1 MAVYDSHLVRTSA
14 ADAGVPNTAS
24 IRHLGKIMHAR
35 YDEFVRLFIVLSTVN
50 PYNPRIGNTV
60 VTAYP
65 WGPPRLIT
73 VTAVE
78 LLPEI
83 VKPRSSAHWVRVVII
98 KEESYAE
105 RYRQMV

>member
-1 MAVYDSHLVRTSA
+1 MAVYGSHLIRTSA
-14 ADAGVPNTAS
+14 ADDGAPNIAR
-24 IRHLGKIMHAR
+24 IHHLGKIMHAR
-35 YDEFVRLFIVLSTVN
+35 YDEFARLFIVLSTAN
-50 PYNPRIGNTV
+50 PYNPRIGTTV

-65 WGPPRLIT
+65 WGPPRLTT

-83 VKPRSSAHWVRVVII
+83 VKPRSNAHWVRVVIF
-98 KEESYAE
+98 KEECYAE

>member
-1 MAVYDSHLVRTSA
+1 MAVNYNLFSRLNHGSRAPS
-14 ADAGVPNTAS
+14 TAS
-24 IRHLGKIMHAR
+24 IRYLCKFRNAR
-35 YDEFVRLFIVLSTVN
+35 YDEFVRLFIVLSTGT
-50 PYNPRIGNTV
+50 PYNPRIGTTV

-65 WGPPRLIT
+65 WGLPRLAT
-73 VTAVE
+73 VSAVE

-98 KEESYAE
+98 KEKSYAE